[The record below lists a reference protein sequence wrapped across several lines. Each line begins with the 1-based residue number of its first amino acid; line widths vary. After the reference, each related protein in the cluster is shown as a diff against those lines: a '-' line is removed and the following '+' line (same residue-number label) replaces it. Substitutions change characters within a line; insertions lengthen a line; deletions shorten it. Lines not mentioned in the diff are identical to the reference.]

1 MNHKQKQIAE
11 QFWKD
16 YFYMTTDTPDKDT
29 FIAFCENLAD
39 ESRLLDAPVMQK
51 IADLRNKLSPFINLA
66 QMTPLVLGEAS
77 NKDYMKAYT
86 VIRKESENIQQNN
99 LIEIVRKLLAEI
111 ESNFSA

>member
-39 ESRLLDAPVMQK
+39 ESRLLDAPVMPNEVV
-51 IADLRNKLSPFINLA
+51 AGGNLSDPICGNCSKPLSKHLQYEKKWCYEKGEDEFNDTPSDWNL
-66 QMTPLVLGEAS
+66 LS
-77 NKDYMKAYT
+77 W
-86 VIRKESENIQQNN
+86 I
-99 LIEIVRKLLAEI
+99 
-111 ESNFSA
+111 